1 MRYLG
6 DTTSDESNAADRLI
20 ERVHELFRAIGVSEK
35 VDIGPVTEAEIH
47 KFAEDAMQEVD
58 IEGCPQQPVSLEDLE
73 EIFREIL
80 VL

>member
-1 MRYLG
+1 MSRRGGGRTAGREGIVDLG
-6 DTTSDESNAADRLI
+6 LSPPGA
-20 ERVHELFRAIGVSEK
+20 

-58 IEGCPQQPVSLEDLE
+58 SEGCPQQPVSLEDLE